1 MNASSRTPESE
12 GDGPGARSSEA
23 AGPPASDGGFAARG
37 GVGRVRRTADWGR
50 GKFTGSWADAL
61 WQRLGA
67 VDFVSQAMVL
77 AATLL
82 LCVVPFF
89 LIVTALA
96 GQSAASS
103 LSQRMGLD
111 QEAASYL
118 GKLFA
123 PSSAISAAVNGLS
136 WVFFILA
143 GLAGAK
149 AVQQLYQRVFAIPAR
164 GAADSVRALVW
175 LALVVGALF
184 AVSSAGPG
192 LQGAG
197 PVLFWILYSVLSVG
211 FFWFSMWFLLAGRMA
226 WRRLLPCAVAT
237 GTCWVGMMGV
247 FAVIFSSMII
257 SYNKRYGSI
266 GTVFALMSFFI
277 AIGVVLVLGAALGLV
292 WTEHGLSF
300 RGALGRVRRRS

>member
-1 MNASSRTPESE
+1 
-12 GDGPGARSSEA
+12 
-23 AGPPASDGGFAARG
+23 
-37 GVGRVRRTADWGR
+37 VRRAADWGR
-50 GKFTGSWADAL
+50 GKYTGSWADSL

-67 VDFVSQAMVL
+67 VDFISQAMVL
-77 AATLL
+77 ASTLL
-82 LCVVPFF
+82 LCAVPFF

-103 LSQRMGLD
+103 LSRRMGLD
-111 QEAASYL
+111 EQAAADV

-123 PSSAISAAVNGLS
+123 SSSAISNAVTGLS
-136 WVFFILA
+136 WVFFVLA

-149 AVQQLYQRVFAIPAR
+149 AVQQLYQRVFDVQAR

-175 LALVVGALF
+175 LALVVGVLF
-184 AVSSAGPG
+184 AVSGAGPG
-192 LQGAG
+192 LRGTG
-197 PVLFWILYSVLSVG
+197 PVLFWIAHTVLSIG
-211 FFWFSMWFLLAGRMA
+211 FFWLSMWFLLAGKIA

-237 GTCWVGMMGV
+237 GVCWVGMMAV
-247 FAVIFSSMII
+247 FAVIFSGLTV
-257 SYNKRYGSI
+257 SYAERHRLI

-300 RGALGRVRRRS
+300 RSALGRERRRP